1 MRGIR
6 LSYILIF
13 SIFVIGCGLV
23 SLSVVGS
30 NRGRSMPSVS
40 SSSSMASSSVRGSS
54 KFRASSS
61 SGDSSDSSDS
71 SSSELKDAPPS
82 VSLTKDEAYL
92 QSMVF
97 NATPSGS
104 DDVTLVN
111 SALESLLS
119 GISGETLAT
128 LKPTSSNHLEGT
140 DTNMS
145 NTLYLFFIFGKY
157 QLDTG
162 YTRVWVS
169 NNQPNSL
176 QVIFKGHRDG
186 FEDTYF
192 LTYYNK
198 DNGQFQVSTRS
209 GGYINGEGESLN
221 KD

>member
-1 MRGIR
+1 MRGVR
-6 LSYILIF
+6 LSYILL
-13 SIFVIGCGLV
+13 VIVVVVFCGLV
-23 SLSVVGS
+23 SLSIVGS
-30 NRGRSMPSVS
+30 NRGRSVPPISSSGSSVSKGS
-40 SSSSMASSSVRGSS
+40 SSSSSIFSS
-54 KFRASSS
+54 ASSS
-61 SGDSSDSSDS
+61 SDSSEVSTG
-71 SSSELKDAPPS
+71 DAQPS

-92 QSMVF
+92 QSMIF

-104 DDVTLVN
+104 DDVSLVN
-111 SALESLLS
+111 SSLESLLS

-128 LKPTSSNHLEGT
+128 LKPTSANHLEGT
-140 DTNMS
+140 DINMS

-169 NNQPNSL
+169 DNQPNSL

-192 LTYYNK
+192 LAYYNK
-198 DNGQFQVSTRS
+198 DNSQFQISVRS
-209 GGYINGEGESLN
+209 GGYINGEGERLD